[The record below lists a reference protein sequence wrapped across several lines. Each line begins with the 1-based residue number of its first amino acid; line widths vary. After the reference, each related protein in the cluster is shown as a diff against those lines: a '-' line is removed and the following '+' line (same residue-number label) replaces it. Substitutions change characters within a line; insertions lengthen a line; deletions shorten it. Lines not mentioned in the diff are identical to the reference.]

1 MQTLNLFYEQ
11 PPKTDR
17 HLPFDRYLQ
26 RLRRIIKRGTAPAGQ
41 MRMFLNL
48 TKGLDQIG
56 IPYRVNDYDYIQK
69 HPDELACILGKDN
82 VLNKL
87 PWTNPILYGPNVYD
101 HPSDDPELLNRL
113 PIRKIIV
120 TCDWFKRM
128 CEPAWGAKL
137 DTWSA
142 GIDTDLWTPQR
153 SGKKPIDILLYDK
166 VMWNYQQRQSD
177 LILPI
182 RKLLAERGLKTVLL
196 RYGYYRESRYRAL
209 LKQTKAMIYL
219 SEHET
224 QGMARLQAHSCDVP
238 VLAWDQQGF
247 WEDPSYF
254 PHKVRFAPVSSVPH
268 WDERCGVRFQNIDE
282 FPARLEEFLT
292 RVSRGNFKPRQFVEQ
307 NFTLEQSARSYVTLV
322 RQVQESLTDA

>member
-48 TKGLDQIG
+48 KKGLDQIG
-56 IPYRVNDYDYIQK
+56 ISYRVNDYDYIQK
-69 HPDELACILGKDN
+69 HPNELACILGKDN

-87 PWTNPILYGPNVYD
+87 QWTNPIIYGPNVYD

-120 TCDWFKRM
+120 TCEWFRRM
-128 CEPAWGAKL
+128 CEPAWGARL
-137 DTWSA
+137 ATWSA
-142 GIDTDLWTPQR
+142 GIDTDLWSPH
-153 SGKKPIDILLYDK
+153 SSEKKRIDVLLYDK
-166 VMWNYQQRQSD
+166 VMWNYEQRQSE

-182 RKLLAERGLKTVLL
+182 RKLLAERGLKTVVL
-196 RYGYYRESRYRAL
+196 RYGHYRESRYRTL
-209 LKQTKAMIYL
+209 LNETKAMIYL

-224 QGMARLQAHSCDVP
+224 QGLARLQANSCNIP

-247 WEDPSYF
+247 WEDPSYY
-254 PHKVRFAPVSSVPH
+254 PHKVQFSPVSSVPH
-268 WDERCGVRFQNIDE
+268 WDERCGVRFQNMEE
-282 FPARLEEFLT
+282 FPVRLEEFLT
-292 RVSRGNFKPRQFVEQ
+292 RLSRGDFKPRQFVEQ
-307 NFTLEQSARSYVTLV
+307 GFTLEQSARNYMTLV
-322 RQVQESLTDA
+322 RDVQESLMNS